1 MPNSIHGYLDAK
13 GIRFGVILTRYNH
26 LVGNRLLE
34 GALDCLERHGADL
47 NQVDVVRVPG
57 GFEVSVTAQRL
68 AKQGKYDA
76 LICLGA
82 LIRGETA
89 HFDALSQEVSRSL
102 SEVARS
108 AGIPVAYG
116 ILTADGLD
124 QALERAGGK
133 MGNRGAE
140 AALSAIEMANLFRQL
155 RGKA

>member
-1 MPNSIHGYLDAK
+1 MPNSIHGELDAK
-13 GIRFGVILTRYNH
+13 GIRFGIILTRFNH

-47 NQVDVVRVPG
+47 AQVDVIRVPG
-57 GFEVSVTAQRL
+57 SFEAPAAAQKL
-68 AKQGKYDA
+68 AKQGGYDA
-76 LICLGA
+76 LVCLGA

-89 HFDALSQEVSRSL
+89 HFDVLTHEVCRGLSEVSRTTG
-102 SEVARS
+102 VPIAF
-108 AGIPVAYG
+108 G
-116 ILTADGLD
+116 ILTADSLD